1 MKKYPVALLLLFS
14 LPFIAFSQTDLRLS
28 LKVNPAITFNRFT
41 SETDSLIF
49 SNNEDDVRPTF
60 GLAADIGLTESYFF
74 STGILYSLRNV
85 NLSANTSTGLTE
97 NEKYQLEY
105 IEIPIT
111 LKLYT
116 NDLGVDSKIYF
127 QTGFMFDILVNW
139 KGATSSDDMIEKLK
153 FFDTSFFVG
162 TGFDKQLGV
171 STAIFI
177 GIYYQRGLVNVAN
190 DNPEFTLKNDL
201 LGLELGLR
209 F

>member
-1 MKKYPVALLLLFS
+1 MGY
-14 LPFIAFSQTDLRLS
+14 SQTDLRLS

-41 SETDSLIF
+41 SETDSLSF
-49 SNNEDDVRPTF
+49 ETSEDNIRPTF
-60 GLAADIGLTESYFF
+60 GLAADLGLTESYFF

-85 NLSANTSTGLTE
+85 NLTAVNESTSVSDI
-97 NEKYQLEY
+97 EKYQLEY
-105 IEIPIT
+105 IEIPVT

-139 KGATSSDDMIEKLK
+139 KGGDNSDDLIEKLR
-153 FFDTSFFVG
+153 FFDTSFYIG

-171 STAIFI
+171 STAVFI
-177 GIYYQRGLVNVAN
+177 GVYYQRGLVNLASN
-190 DNPEFTLKNDL
+190 NPEFTLKNDL
-201 LGLELGLR
+201 LGLDLGLR